1 MLNYVKKILIFSISM
16 FIWKGRIMKKT
27 YKRFNSYL
35 LAISITAAVG
45 LIFALFSLLFYYN
58 ADLKSIEYKNVIPI
72 LTVIIFAIAVVFAVV
87 FTAQTDTIH
96 ITKIKKNSSILKF
109 ATLLSVALSV
119 ALFLYDFIFFVI
131 YPNESS
137 PLKIARLTVF
147 LPFIAYLI
155 IEVIPTRMHRRV
167 FRIPTWLKVITSLS
181 TIIWCVLGL
190 LAMYFWSALATT
202 NIFKLHHMFYY
213 VLAVLFFMFEIKF
226 ELISHKG
233 HRGYMLSALVLF
245 SYTFISTGAII
256 IVKFAGGL
264 VGVNIS
270 NFEMFLPLAIG
281 LYALSKMIAIKN
293 TINFVMKRDLQ
304 SVRSHS
310 HRSHKH
316 NNSTHHHDDADEVT
330 VVENKD

>member
-147 LPFIAYLI
+147 LPFIA
-155 IEVIPTRMHRRV
+155 
-167 FRIPTWLKVITSLS
+167 
-181 TIIWCVLGL
+181 
-190 LAMYFWSALATT
+190 
-202 NIFKLHHMFYY
+202 
-213 VLAVLFFMFEIKF
+213 
-226 ELISHKG
+226 
-233 HRGYMLSALVLF
+233 
-245 SYTFISTGAII
+245 
-256 IVKFAGGL
+256 
-264 VGVNIS
+264 
-270 NFEMFLPLAIG
+270 
-281 LYALSKMIAIKN
+281 
-293 TINFVMKRDLQ
+293 
-304 SVRSHS
+304 
-310 HRSHKH
+310 
-316 NNSTHHHDDADEVT
+316 
-330 VVENKD
+330 